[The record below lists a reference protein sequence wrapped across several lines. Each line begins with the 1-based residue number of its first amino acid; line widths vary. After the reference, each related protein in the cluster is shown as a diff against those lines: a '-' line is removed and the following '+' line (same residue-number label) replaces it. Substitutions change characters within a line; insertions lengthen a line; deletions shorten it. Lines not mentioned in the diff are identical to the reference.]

1 MPNPQAQN
9 GKCPEGFTHVFGPLC
24 VENTTLDK
32 VRDTLPDI
40 PEIPDFT
47 SPDCEMALGALQ
59 QLHKTVEEV
68 IQLPRHLMAMAKKLI
83 DYPFDLARGL
93 MDDALGMFDEVSKA
107 IDDLLS
113 GAGGIRDL
121 KRALNKALECPF
133 IANSETGQL
142 IEEILDML
150 DAGNQVDAL
159 IGQLKNALASKA
171 NATLDALEETPAE
184 ALGNASRLFNDTL
197 DRLGVK
203 DMLDEL
209 EALERCVEAA
219 CAMFDVA
226 KRIPT
231 SADQIWKSLNGA
243 VDAAGNRVGA
253 AVARPVTAAQNTAM
267 KVAEDFKLARAK
279 VAITK

>member
-68 IQLPRHLMAMAKKLI
+68 IQLPRRLMAMAKKLL

-93 MDDALGMFDEVSKA
+93 MDDALGMFDEVSKV

>member
-68 IQLPRHLMAMAKKLI
+68 IQLPRRLMAMAKKLL

-93 MDDALGMFDEVSKA
+93 MDDALGMFDEVSKV

-159 IGQLKNALASKA
+159 IWQLKNALASKA

-203 DMLDEL
+203 DMLDKL

-231 SADQIWKSLNGA
+231 SAAQIWKSLNGA

>member
-93 MDDALGMFDEVSKA
+93 MDDALGMFDEVSKV

-121 KRALNKALECPF
+121 ERALNKALECPF
-133 IANSETGQL
+133 IANSEIGQL

>member
-1 MPNPQAQN
+1 
-9 GKCPEGFTHVFGPLC
+9 
-24 VENTTLDK
+24 
-32 VRDTLPDI
+32 
-40 PEIPDFT
+40 
-47 SPDCEMALGALQ
+47 MALGALQ

-93 MDDALGMFDEVSKA
+93 MDDALSMFDEVSKV

>member
-93 MDDALGMFDEVSKA
+93 MDDALGMFDEVSKV